1 MLAGPGGFG
10 SGPED
15 DAAPVVA
22 GIIAMG
28 RFTAPVSR
36 HRAE

>member
-1 MLAGPGGFG
+1 MQAGPGGFG

-22 GIIAMG
+22 RIIAMG
-28 RFTAPVSR
+28 CFIAPVSR